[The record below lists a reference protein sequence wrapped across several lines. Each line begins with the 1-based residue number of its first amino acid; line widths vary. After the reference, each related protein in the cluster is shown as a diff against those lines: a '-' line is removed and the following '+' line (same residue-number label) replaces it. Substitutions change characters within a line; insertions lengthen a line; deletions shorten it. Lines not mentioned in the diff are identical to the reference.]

1 LGIAERG
8 EADMLQ
14 GFKQFMVAG
23 NVLDLAVTVVMGAAF
38 GALVTALVKDFITP
52 FIAVIIGRPDIT
64 GRLYGCSH
72 QATRPMAI
80 RSDPGR
86 RSRSRRSRPVISTL
100 ASAGDEPSAQKA

>member
-1 LGIAERG
+1 
-8 EADMLQ
+8 MLQ

-64 GRLYGCSH
+64 GSLYGCSH

-80 RSDPGR
+80 RLLAGLQKFLRPAVIQVLDDP
-86 RSRSRRSRPVISTL
+86 L
-100 ASAGDEPSAQKA
+100 AAAQLGDAVLAA